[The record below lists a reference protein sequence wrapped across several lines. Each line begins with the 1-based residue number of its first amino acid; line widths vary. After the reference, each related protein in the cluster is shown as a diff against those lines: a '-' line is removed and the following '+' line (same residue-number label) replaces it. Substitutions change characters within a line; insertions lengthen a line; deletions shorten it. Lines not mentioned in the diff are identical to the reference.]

1 MTVDSVGSN
10 CAFNVS
16 CRPQQAGLM
25 LLAGVGVLACI
36 TSRREFLMDALG
48 KQLFGFMFPNQSVR
62 SKQGVQRYWL
72 ISWSEGTFFSD
83 KNVSKLSGNRCHVT
97 GRNRR
102 DRNLLFGLVKGN
114 NFTFI
119 FLQVMLPELAAC
131 RRGTLGSHTFLWKLW
146 LWEWSALW
154 HCPCNGN
161 KIWVKRGFNST
172 QL

>member
-1 MTVDSVGSN
+1 
-10 CAFNVS
+10 
-16 CRPQQAGLM
+16 
-25 LLAGVGVLACI
+25 
-36 TSRREFLMDALG
+36 
-48 KQLFGFMFPNQSVR
+48 MFPAGP
-62 SKQGVQRYWL
+62 SKQDWCCWL
-72 ISWSEGTFFSD
+72 ELVSWPVSLQGESSWWMLWGSSYLGSCFQINPWEASRVCRGTDSFLDLKEHSSQI
-83 KNVSKLSGNRCHVT
+83 KMSRSKLSGNRCHVT